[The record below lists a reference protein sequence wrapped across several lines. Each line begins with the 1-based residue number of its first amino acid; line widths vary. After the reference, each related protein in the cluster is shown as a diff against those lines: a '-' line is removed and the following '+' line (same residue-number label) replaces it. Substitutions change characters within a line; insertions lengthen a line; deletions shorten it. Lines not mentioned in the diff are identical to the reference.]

1 MSKQSKKLMEQNI
14 HREKGLNKE
23 NVEDY
28 TNMIA
33 YIRSGHLTEYDI
45 ELVRSDLIEMVLDAQ
60 SRGDSLDKVF
70 GNNYKEICD
79 DIIAALTE
87 KTLKERVFFNLNILL
102 TCTFVLGIIQLLVN
116 ITRDIISRNGFNT
129 FSLTNGEILSMV
141 LIFLLAY
148 GFVNYVAKTALNKD
162 EDASKKQT
170 IKELGIIFLLFILI
184 ILPSVF
190 LNKIVIETSYWVA
203 LSLLLIIFV
212 LNKIVENY
220 VK

>member
-1 MSKQSKKLMEQNI
+1 MSKQLKKLMEKNI
-14 HREKGLNKE
+14 YREKKLNKE
-23 NVEDY
+23 NLEDY

-33 YIRSGHLTEYDI
+33 YIRSGNLTEYDI

-79 DIIAALTE
+79 EIIAALPE
-87 KTLKERVFFNLNILL
+87 KTLKERVLFNLNIFL
-102 TCTFVLGIIQLLVN
+102 TSAFVLGVIQLLVN
-116 ITRDIISRNGFNT
+116 LTRDIISKNGFNT
-129 FSLTNGEILSMV
+129 FSLTNGDILSMF

-162 EDASKKQT
+162 EDASTKQT

-184 ILPSVF
+184 ILPPIF
-190 LNKIVIETSYWVA
+190 LKKIVIETSYWVA
-203 LSLLLIIFV
+203 LSLLLIIFA

>member
-14 HREKGLNKE
+14 YREKKLNKE
-23 NVEDY
+23 NLEEY

-33 YIRSGHLTEYDI
+33 YIRSGNLTEYDI

-60 SRGDSLDKVF
+60 SRGDCLDKVF

-79 DIIAALTE
+79 EIIAALPE
-87 KTLKERVFFNLNILL
+87 KTLKERVLFNLNIFL
-102 TCTFVLGIIQLLVN
+102 TSAFVLGVIQLLVN

-129 FSLTNGEILSMV
+129 FSLTNGDILSMV
-141 LIFLLAY
+141 LIFLFAY

-162 EDASKKQT
+162 EDASTKQT

-184 ILPSVF
+184 ILPPHIS
-190 LNKIVIETSYWVA
+190 KKDSY
-203 LSLLLIIFV
+203 
-212 LNKIVENY
+212 
-220 VK
+220 